1 MSEVINNM
9 KTRRSIRKYKPDM
22 IPEDVLNRI
31 IEAGT
36 YAATGMGKQSPII
49 IAVTNKEI
57 RDKFSKMNAEI
68 MGVDSDPFYG
78 APVVLIVLADKA
90 RPTYVYDGSLVMGNL
105 MLAAH
110 AEGIGSCWIQG
121 RNREAADGSSSE
133 EYLREL
139 LHFPQRLRLE
149 ASLSLGMP
157 AATPAP
163 HSLEELKTEKVHEEA
178 MDAHLLVNVRYTL
191 KPGTREEFLKKF
203 EEIEAAPCSRKEPG
217 NLRYDYFCPEDDAD
231 AMCLIEEWT
240 DTEAQKI
247 HGATPHYQKLAA
259 LKKEYVL
266 HMDLVKTYIDS
277 IPPAVTSE

>member
-1 MSEVINNM
+1 MNIMAAEQTQVSYENARVNLELSWRFYQMSEVINNM

-110 AEGIGSCWIQG
+110 AEGIGSCWIH
-121 RNREAADGSSSE
+121 RAKE
-133 EYLREL
+133 EFESAEGKAFLK
-139 LHFPQRLRLE
+139 
-149 ASLSLGMP
+149 SLGIEGDYEGIGHCVLGYVDGEEPKAMP
-157 AATPAP
+157 
-163 HSLEELKTEKVHEEA
+163 
-178 MDAHLLVNVRYTL
+178 
-191 KPGTREEFLKKF
+191 
-203 EEIEAAPCSRKEPG
+203 RKE
-217 NLRYDYFCPEDDAD
+217 N
-231 AMCLIEEWT
+231 
-240 DTEAQKI
+240 
-247 HGATPHYQKLAA
+247 
-259 LKKEYVL
+259 YVYC
-266 HMDLVKTYIDS
+266 VK
-277 IPPAVTSE
+277 

>member
-1 MSEVINNM
+1 MNTMSAERPRVSYENVRVNLELSWRFYQMSEVINNM

-110 AEGIGSCWIQG
+110 AEGIGSCWIH
-121 RNREAADGSSSE
+121 RAKE
-133 EYLREL
+133 EFESAEGKAFLK
-139 LHFPQRLRLE
+139 
-149 ASLSLGMP
+149 SLGIEGDYEGIGHCVLGYTDGEEPKAMP
-157 AATPAP
+157 
-163 HSLEELKTEKVHEEA
+163 
-178 MDAHLLVNVRYTL
+178 
-191 KPGTREEFLKKF
+191 
-203 EEIEAAPCSRKEPG
+203 RKE
-217 NLRYDYFCPEDDAD
+217 N
-231 AMCLIEEWT
+231 
-240 DTEAQKI
+240 
-247 HGATPHYQKLAA
+247 
-259 LKKEYVL
+259 YVYC
-266 HMDLVKTYIDS
+266 VK
-277 IPPAVTSE
+277 

>member
-1 MSEVINNM
+1 MNTMSAEQTRVSYENVRVNLELSWRFYQMSEVINNM

-22 IPEDVLNRI
+22 IPDDVLNRI

-110 AEGIGSCWIQG
+110 AEGIGSCWIH
-121 RNREAADGSSSE
+121 RAKE
-133 EYLREL
+133 EFESAEGKAFLK
-139 LHFPQRLRLE
+139 
-149 ASLSLGMP
+149 SLGIEGEYESIGHCVLGYTDGEEPKAMP
-157 AATPAP
+157 
-163 HSLEELKTEKVHEEA
+163 
-178 MDAHLLVNVRYTL
+178 
-191 KPGTREEFLKKF
+191 
-203 EEIEAAPCSRKEPG
+203 RKE
-217 NLRYDYFCPEDDAD
+217 N
-231 AMCLIEEWT
+231 
-240 DTEAQKI
+240 
-247 HGATPHYQKLAA
+247 
-259 LKKEYVL
+259 YVYC
-266 HMDLVKTYIDS
+266 VK
-277 IPPAVTSE
+277 